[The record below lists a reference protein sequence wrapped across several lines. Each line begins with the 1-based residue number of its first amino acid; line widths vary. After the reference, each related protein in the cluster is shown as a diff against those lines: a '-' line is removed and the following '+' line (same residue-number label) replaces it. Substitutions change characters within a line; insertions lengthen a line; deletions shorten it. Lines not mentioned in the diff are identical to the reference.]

1 MAKNR
6 IKVGKPTQNNEEA
19 QRQNVLRTIA
29 MKRESYF
36 QLILGNLL
44 RNEAVTHETMVSIS
58 GKDGKEHRQVNIIDI
73 VDTAL
78 EGSAYII
85 NKMYTAQPE
94 GEEKKEG
101 E

>member
-1 MAKNR
+1 MTN
-6 IKVGKPTQNNEEA
+6 KPNKPVKLHTQSEEA

-36 QLILGNLL
+36 TLILGNLL
-44 RNEAVTHETMVSIS
+44 RNESVMAERYAETP
-58 GKDGKEHRQVNIIDI
+58 DGKVTTRI
-73 VDTAL
+73 VGIKEVIDTAL

>member
-1 MAKNR
+1 MSKST
-6 IKVGKPTQNNEEA
+6 KPVKPVANPAEA
-19 QRQNVLRTIA
+19 QRQQVIRTIA

-44 RNEAVTHETMVSIS
+44 RNEAVMSEHYQEDENGKMVTRKPGI
-58 GKDGKEHRQVNIIDI
+58 KEVI
-73 VDTAL
+73 DTAL

-85 NKMYTAQPE
+85 EKMYLE
-94 GEEKKEG
+94 DNKEG

>member
-6 IKVGKPTQNNEEA
+6 IKVGTPAAQTNNEEA
-19 QRQNVLRTIA
+19 QRQQIIRTIA

-44 RNEAVTHETMVSIS
+44 RNEAVMSEHYQEDA
-58 GKDGKEHRQVNIIDI
+58 DGKLITHKTGIKEVI
-73 VDTAL
+73 DTAL

-85 NKMYTAQPE
+85 EKMYTADE
-94 GEEKKEG
+94 KEG

>member
-1 MAKNR
+1 MSKST
-6 IKVGKPTQNNEEA
+6 KPVKPVANPAEA
-19 QRQNVLRTIA
+19 QRQQVIRTIA

-44 RNEAVTHETMVSIS
+44 RNEAVTRPSMVTVS
-58 GKDGKEHRQVNIIDI
+58 GKDGVRHEQVNILDVIDS
-73 VDTAL
+73 AL

-85 NKMYTAQPE
+85 EKMYLE
-94 GEEKKEG
+94 DNKEG

>member
-6 IKVGKPTQNNEEA
+6 IKVGTPAAQTNNEEA
-19 QRQNVLRTIA
+19 QRQQIIRTIA

-85 NKMYTAQPE
+85 EKMYTANE
-94 GEEKKEG
+94 KEG